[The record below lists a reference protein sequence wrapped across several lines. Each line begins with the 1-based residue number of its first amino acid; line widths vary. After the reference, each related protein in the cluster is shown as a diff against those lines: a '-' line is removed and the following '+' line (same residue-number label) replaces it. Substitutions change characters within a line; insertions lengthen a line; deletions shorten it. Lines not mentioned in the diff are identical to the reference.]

1 MPNKFTNINQN
12 YQQNDYAVKSS
23 FFYKMGAIMRK
34 LKMAD
39 TFQEEKAEKKK

>member
-1 MPNKFTNINQN
+1 MIMRL
-12 YQQNDYAVKSS
+12 SHR